1 MKKAKFTAVCLL
13 LVSALLLSSC
23 SLALDEQEYTRD
35 KLVGISVKLGSS
47 QSVHNSNKLTG
58 SRYEPHEVDGKM
70 IRLEFGT
77 FENGDQYIG
86 PAYDDSG
93 WFEPVR
99 FTLHSKDEGEEYIV
113 ETTIYASEQMLPSDP
128 YLQIERVY
136 EREDGS
142 LYALAGGHNYSGSL
156 DGIGLTISESYS
168 KTDADGKTKTTAT
181 TITLTLKY
189 DAVVLSAEAV
199 EMKGTGEEI
208 ARHKLEG
215 QEELWISPETEW
227 ILIEETLNDFTI
239 RRTAV
244 NGPLNNETFFIRMPD
259 TSGVLI
265 RENYK
270 IRTPGTLTG
279 EQQPG

>member
-1 MKKAKFTAVCLL
+1 MKKAKFTALCLL

-23 SLALDEQEYTRD
+23 QLALDEQEYTRD

-47 QSVHNSNKLTG
+47 QRIIAENQRTG

-70 IRLEFGT
+70 IRLNMYTDEDGVTFGGA
-77 FENGDQYIG
+77 E
-86 PAYDDSG
+86 YDDSD

-99 FTLHSKDEGEEYIV
+99 LHVHSKDTGEEYTL
-113 ETTIYASEQMLPSDP
+113 ETTIYAAEKMLPADP

-156 DGIGLTISESYS
+156 DGIGLTISESWS
-168 KTDADGKTKTTAT
+168 KTDADGQTKTTAT
-181 TITLTLKY
+181 TIKLNVKY
-189 DAVVLSAEAV
+189 DEVVLSAEAV
-199 EMKGTGEEI
+199 EMKGSGEEI
-208 ARHKLEG
+208 ARHKLTG

-227 ILIEETLNDFTI
+227 VLVEETLSDGRI

-244 NGPLNNETFFIRMPD
+244 NGPLNNETFHIRKPVFP
-259 TSGVLI
+259 GVLI
-265 RENYK
+265 RETYK
-270 IRTPGTLTG
+270 LRTSGALTG
-279 EQQPG
+279 GQQPG